1 MAQYCR
7 YCIYLHVNRG
17 PYCDKKEKCLSESSC
32 KKPNNCKD
40 FEFVDCEPE
49 YQDAF
54 MENVKGYHPRE
65 KKQPVID
72 GQLRLEDMQKGE

>member
-7 YCIYLHVNRG
+7 YCVYLCVNNF
-17 PYCDKKEKCLSESSC
+17 PWCDKKGKQLSRSSC

-40 FEFVDCEPE
+40 FELAECEQE
-49 YQDAF
+49 YQDAL

-72 GQLRLEDMQKGE
+72 GQLRLEDM

>member
-7 YCIYLHVNRG
+7 YCTYLCVNRG
-17 PYCDKKEKCLSESSC
+17 PYCEVKGKLLTESSC
-32 KKPNNCKD
+32 KRPNNCENYD
-40 FEFVDCEPE
+40 FVDCEPE

-54 MENVKGYHPRE
+54 MENIKGYRPR
-65 KKQPVID
+65 KRNQSVPD